1 MKLYQYPHNAYVG
14 TNIPKNRLYQQ
25 GKGGA
30 AIEQLFIDE
39 IERITWQFKLSAA
52 TLNLQVDEKLPEFQI
67 FHIQARVPQIS
78 ESILHYIDK
87 QIPSPIIFEIEYR
100 NKITVAAAY
109 KRISQADGNKSV
121 QDRYYFSDGLPA
133 DTSRQPLPFYLKL
146 SDLYAHLIDRL
157 LPLSANANIMPSENI
172 QQRLI
177 QAQERQQLQKQIDQ
191 LKSRIKK
198 EKQFNRQAEL
208 NQQLAHLEQTLN
220 QFK

>member
-39 IERITWQFKLSAA
+39 IEKITWQFKLSAA

-109 KRISQADGNKSV
+109 KRISLADGNKSV

-157 LPLSANANIMPSENI
+157 LPLSDNANIIPSKNI

-177 QAQERQQLQKQIDQ
+177 QAQERQQLQNKSTN
-191 LKSRIKK
+191 LKVESKRKAI
-198 EKQFNRQAEL
+198 QPPS
-208 NQQLAHLEQTLN
+208 
-220 QFK
+220 

>member
-52 TLNLQVDEKLPEFQI
+52 SLNLQVDEKLPEFQI

-109 KRISQADGNKSV
+109 KRISLADGNKSV
-121 QDRYYFSDGLPA
+121 QDRYYFSDDLA
-133 DTSRQPLPFYLKL
+133 DTGRQPLPFYLKL

>member
-172 QQRLI
+172 QQRLTQI
-177 QAQERQQLQKQIDQ
+177 GRASCRERV
-191 LKSRIKK
+191 
-198 EKQFNRQAEL
+198 
-208 NQQLAHLEQTLN
+208 
-220 QFK
+220 